1 MGSRRN
7 EITSALATFPMAI
20 ETFAFS
26 VFILPIVK
34 FRGEAILFYQCETFA
49 SYENR
54 ENVTDSLINSR

>member
-7 EITSALATFPMAI
+7 EITSALATFPMAMK
-20 ETFAFS
+20 TFTFS

-34 FRGEAILFYQCETFA
+34 FHGEAILFYQCKTFA